1 MERWERRNANFERV
15 FNFEMLVHCKVHE
28 NERDEKGE
36 DTLIW
41 MTMPTLMEVP
51 GIARDTVDIMFR
63 EFDDARTDARC
74 DALAPFP
81 D

>member
-28 NERDEKGE
+28 NEKDEKGE
-36 DTLIW
+36 DNLIW

-51 GIARDTVDIMFR
+51 GVDRDEVDKMFQ

-74 DALAPFP
+74 TALEPF
-81 D
+81 DN